1 MKKRML
7 ALALAICM
15 AISFAQT
22 AFAYSA
28 VDFSRIDDLD
38 GNLSNSKHTVAYAV
52 WEDPDGNY
60 HIAISTK
67 KTIEEV
73 MLGDVAAEGV
83 LSERFKT
90 GLTVENANEEGEY
103 YLNDLAPDDAIEG
116 RSNDHY
122 WYVISLTEQ
131 QMKDNLTAMDNVHK
145 VAADIDE
152 KGHALGDGK
161 EGSISIPSD
170 FVTYTVIWKDEDGT
184 VLETDT
190 GVTYGSNPSYDSKAP
205 SKADDDQ
212 YTYTFTGWTPDLAPV
227 TGDIT
232 YTAEYSATP
241 KTPVVPETYT
251 ITVNYVDEEDNVI
264 ADAYV
269 SEAIEENSEYDV
281 SAQIPETIGEYNF
294 VSADKSATGTLTA
307 DVVITATYAKTP
319 APEVEKYTITVN
331 YVDEEDNVIADAY
344 VSEAIEENSE
354 YDVSAQIPE
363 TIGEYNFV
371 SADKLATGTL
381 TADVVIT
388 ATYAKT
394 PAPEVPETYTI
405 TVNYVDEEGNAL
417 AASYTETLEEGSA
430 YDVSAQI
437 PETIGEYS
445 FVSAD
450 KPVTGTLTADVVIT
464 ATYAKTP
471 APEVEK
477 YTITVNYVDTNGTI
491 IADPLSI
498 SLPAGSNYNVAG
510 MIPIIIGSLDLQNTS
525 GNLYG
530 ILNGNITIT
539 AVYGESDNT
548 TGGSTEQIIEKIPL
562 ADIPG
567 VFSPDH
573 FAYIIGYTDGLVHPE
588 ANITRAEVATI
599 FFRLLSDEV
608 REANL
613 TDENDFLDVDSSMWF
628 NNAVST
634 MAAMGIVTGDEDG
647 NFRPDDY
654 ITRAEFA
661 AIAARF
667 DPYGS
672 TESVSLSDID
682 EHWAEALICIA
693 ANNGWIKGYDDS
705 TFRPNEYITRA
716 ESVTLINRVLH
727 RIVESHEDLLDDMI
741 VWEDNMDITKWYYLA
756 VQEATNSHYYDRR
769 DSGYE
774 FWLELREVR
783 DWTVFERELD
793 EE

>member
-241 KTPVVPETYT
+241 KTPVVPET
-251 ITVNYVDEEDNVI
+251 
-264 ADAYV
+264 
-269 SEAIEENSEYDV
+269 
-281 SAQIPETIGEYNF
+281 
-294 VSADKSATGTLTA
+294 
-307 DVVITATYAKTP
+307 
-319 APEVEKYTITVN
+319 YTITVN